1 MRVSVLVISGSMG
14 AGKTTLLGE
23 ASDLLTA
30 EGILHAAIDL
40 DGLSIGQMP
49 DDMTAR
55 NLAAVWSNYAG
66 AGITRLLIAEAID
79 SADKLERIR
88 RAVPGAE
95 IVVCRLRAS
104 LGTMQERV
112 RVREPGMRQEEF
124 IRRVVDLE
132 RAIDIEDF
140 SVDNDRRGITEVARE
155 VLIRAGWL

>member
-1 MRVSVLVISGSMG
+1 
-14 AGKTTLLGE
+14 
-23 ASDLLTA
+23 
-30 EGILHAAIDL
+30 
-40 DGLSIGQMP
+40 MP

-55 NLAAVWSNYAG
+55 KLAAVWSNYAG

-140 SVDNDRRGITEVARE
+140 SVDRLLRLNKAEIAARFQE
-155 VLIRAGWL
+155 FKKLTHFDAV

>member
-14 AGKTTLLGE
+14 AGKTTVLGE

-124 IRRVVDLE
+124 IRRVVDLD

>member
-14 AGKTTLLGE
+14 AGKTTVLGE

-132 RAIDIEDF
+132 RAI
-140 SVDNDRRGITEVARE
+140 RRT
-155 VLIRAGWL
+155 